1 MGYRLQRYPIFYA
14 NSGYE
19 IMPIAHIDIF
29 LNALFNL
36 FTLSAERYIPPNL
49 PLAKGRDMLSFS
61 V

>member
-1 MGYRLQRYPIFYA
+1 MGWRLQRYPIFYA

-36 FTLSAERYIPPNL
+36 FTLSALTGTSPPNL
-49 PLAKGRDMLSFS
+49 PRHKGERLKK
-61 V
+61 